1 MTGISQGL
9 LIITKEMMYTKY
21 IVIVFA
27 LAALTSATSFAQ
39 IRVIAQVDSSKDIYV
54 GESFTYHIIIDGE
67 NQPGQVDLTPL
78 ANYNPQSAG
87 NRDVSQTSI
96 NIVNGKTTRNVI
108 KRYVMSYLLTSTQTG
123 RIELGPVKVSVAS
136 KTYYTNPVSV
146 NILKPGTTDQLALEV
161 TLSEQKCYVG
171 QPVLMNV
178 KFYFSADVRDPQF
191 NIPVFKSNSFYLENP
206 DIVDQPAK
214 EYDLGD
220 GTTVL
225 VSQHQVV
232 YKGKQSNLLILRKI
246 LIPKISGQI
255 QIEPASVST
264 DVAVGRARSRDSFF
278 DGFFS
283 SKQYK
288 RFMVSSQSQQLAVL
302 PLPQQGKPDGFYGLV
317 GRFTIEA
324 SAKPVT
330 DVYMGDPITLTIK
343 IGGSKYLK
351 PVQWPALEQVSELA
365 TNFKMPSQKASP
377 TIDNG
382 FKVFTQTIR
391 PDNNHANVI
400 PSIPLAYFDPETNN
414 YSVAKTKPIKLDLKP
429 SRRLT
434 AADIEGHDFIPI
446 NKEVEAIKKG
456 LSANYESPD
465 VLENMSFSPAAAL
478 ISLGYAPLWSV
489 PLGILILSSLAKLFT
504 STSPEKVAARKRRQA
519 CSKIVNQLKKISS
532 TETTQRNELIVSI
545 MKRYIGDR
553 FGKMAGSLT
562 PDDCYDTII
571 TATKDTENADKFRRT
586 VAEFETAR
594 YAPIN
599 LNIDS
604 GKIKDII
611 NLVRNIEKK
620 SKK

>member
-1 MTGISQGL
+1 MMYSKH
-9 LIITKEMMYTKY
+9 IIT
-21 IVIVFA
+21 VFA
-27 LAALTSATSFAQ
+27 LVALTSATSFAQ
-39 IRVIAQVDSSKDIYV
+39 TRVIAQVDSSKDIYV

-67 NQPGQVDLTPL
+67 NQPGQVDLAPL
-78 ANYNPQSAG
+78 AKYNPRSAG

-96 NIVNGKTTRNVI
+96 KIVNGKTTRNVV
-108 KRYVMSYLLTSTQTG
+108 KRYVMSYSLTSTQTG
-123 RIELGPVKVSVAS
+123 RIELSPVKVTVAS
-136 KTYYTNPVSV
+136 KTYHTNPVSV

-171 QPVLMNV
+171 QPVLMTV

-191 NIPVFKSNSFYLENP
+191 NIPVFQSNAFYFENP

-214 EYDLGD
+214 EYDLGA

-255 QIEPASVST
+255 QIKPASVST
-264 DVAVGRARSRDSFF
+264 DVAVGRAQSRDSFF
-278 DGFFS
+278 DGFFGS
-283 SKQYK
+283 RKQYK
-288 RFMVSSQSQQLAVL
+288 RFMVSSQSLRLAVL
-302 PLPQQGKPDGFYGLV
+302 PLPEQGKPGGFYGLV

-351 PVQWPALEQVSELA
+351 SVQWPALEQVSELA
-365 TNFKMPSQKASP
+365 ANFKMPSQKASP
-377 TIDNG
+377 TIVNG
-382 FKVFTQTIR
+382 SKVFTQTIR

-400 PSIPLAYFDPETNN
+400 PSIPLAYFDPETNR

-434 AADIEGHDFIPI
+434 AADIEGKDFAPI

-465 VLENMSFSPAAAL
+465 VLENMSFSPAGAL
-478 ISLGYAPLWSV
+478 ISPGYAPLWAA
-489 PLGILILSSLAKLFT
+489 PLGILILSSVAKLLT
-504 STSPEKVAARKRRQA
+504 STSPEKVAAKRRRQA
-519 CSKIVNQLKKISS
+519 CSKTVNQLKKITS
-532 TETTQRNELIVSI
+532 TDTTQRNELIVSI

-553 FGKMAGSLT
+553 YDKMAGSLT

-571 TATKDTENADKFRRT
+571 TATKETEDADKFRRT
-586 VAEFETAR
+586 IAECEASR
-594 YAPIN
+594 YASIN
-599 LNIDS
+599 VNIDS

-611 NLVRNIEKK
+611 DLVRNIEKK

>member
-1 MTGISQGL
+1 
-9 LIITKEMMYTKY
+9 MYTKH
-21 IVIVFA
+21 IVTVFA
-27 LAALTSATSFAQ
+27 VVALASATSFAQ
-39 IRVIAQVDSSKDIYV
+39 TRVVAQVDSSKDIYV
-54 GESFTYHIIIDGE
+54 GESFTYYIIIDGE
-67 NQPGQVDLTPL
+67 NQPGQVDLAPL
-78 ANYNPQSAG
+78 AKYNPRSAG
-87 NRDVSQTSI
+87 NRDVSKTSI
-96 NIVNGKTTRNVI
+96 NIVNGKTTRNVVN
-108 KRYVMSYLLTSTQTG
+108 KRYVMSYSLTSTQTG
-123 RIELGPVKVSVAS
+123 RIELSPVKVTVAS
-136 KTYYTNPVSV
+136 KTYHTNPVSV

-171 QPVLMNV
+171 QPVLMTV
-178 KFYFSADVRDPQF
+178 KFYFSADIRDPQF
-191 NIPVFKSNSFYLENP
+191 NIPVFQSNAFYFENP

-214 EYDLGD
+214 EYDLGT

-246 LIPKISGQI
+246 LVPKISGQI
-255 QIEPASVST
+255 QIKPASVST

-278 DGFFS
+278 DGFFGS
-283 SKQYK
+283 RKQYK
-288 RFMVSSQSQQLAVL
+288 RFMVSSQSLRLAVL
-302 PLPQQGKPDGFYGLV
+302 PLPEQGKPNGFYGLV
-317 GRFTIEA
+317 GRFAIEA

-351 PVQWPALEQVSELA
+351 TVQWPALEQVSELA

-391 PDNNHANVI
+391 PDNNRANVI
-400 PSIPLAYFDPETNN
+400 PSIPLAYFDPETNS

-434 AADIEGHDFIPI
+434 AADIEGKDFAPI

-465 VLENMSFSPAAAL
+465 VLENMSFSPAGAL
-478 ISLGYAPLWSV
+478 ISPGYAPLWAA
-489 PLGILILSSLAKLFT
+489 PLGILILSSVAKLLT
-504 STSPEKVAARKRRQA
+504 SNSPEKVAAKRRRQA
-519 CSKIVNQLKKISS
+519 CSKTVNQLKKISS
-532 TETTQRNELIVSI
+532 TDTTQRNELVVSI

-553 FGKMAGSLT
+553 FDKMAGSLT
-562 PDDCYDTII
+562 PDDCSDTII

-586 VAEFETAR
+586 IAECETAR
-594 YAPIN
+594 YASIN
-599 LNIDS
+599 VKIDS

-611 NLVRNIEKK
+611 DLVRNIEKK

>member
-1 MTGISQGL
+1 M
-9 LIITKEMMYTKY
+9 IITKEMTY
-21 IVIVFA
+21 IKHIAIVFA
-27 LAALTSATSFAQ
+27 FLALASAASFAQ
-39 IRVIAQVDSSKDIYV
+39 TRVVAQVDSSKDIYV

-78 ANYNPQSAG
+78 AKYNPRSAG

-96 NIVNGKTTRNVI
+96 NIVNGKTTRNVV
-108 KRYVMSYLLTSTQTG
+108 KRYVMSYSLTSTQTG
-123 RIELGPVKVSVAS
+123 RIELSPVKVTVAS
-136 KTYYTNPVSV
+136 NTYHTNPVSV

-171 QPVLMNV
+171 QPVLMTV
-178 KFYFSADVRDPQF
+178 KFYFSADIRDPQF
-191 NIPVFKSNSFYLENP
+191 NIPVFQSDAFYFENP

-214 EYDLGD
+214 EYDLGT
-220 GTTVL
+220 GTTVM

-232 YKGKQSNLLILRKI
+232 YKGKQSNLLILCKI

-255 QIEPASVST
+255 QIQPASVST
-264 DVAVGRARSRDSFF
+264 DVAVGQARSRDSFF
-278 DGFFS
+278 DGFFGS
-283 SKQYK
+283 RKQYK
-288 RFMVSSQSQQLAVL
+288 RFMVSSQSLQLAVL
-302 PLPQQGKPDGFYGLV
+302 PLPEEGKPNGFYGLV

-343 IGGSKYLK
+343 IGGGKYLK

-365 TNFKMPSQKASP
+365 ANFKMPSQKASP
-377 TIDNG
+377 TIADG

-391 PDNNHANVI
+391 PDNNRANVI
-400 PSIPLAYFDPETNN
+400 PSIPLAYFDPETNS
-414 YSVAKTKPIKLDLKP
+414 YSVAKTEPIKLDLKP

-434 AADIEGHDFIPI
+434 AADIEGKDFAPI

-465 VLENMSFSPAAAL
+465 VLENMSFSPAGAL
-478 ISLGYAPLWSV
+478 ISPGYAPLWAA
-489 PLGILILSSLAKLFT
+489 PLGILILSSVAKLLT
-504 STSPEKVAARKRRQA
+504 STSPEKAAARRRRQA
-519 CSKIVNQLKKISS
+519 CSKTVNQLKKITS
-532 TETTQRNELIVSI
+532 TDTTQRNELVVSI

-553 FGKMAGSLT
+553 FDKMAGSLT

-586 VAEFETAR
+586 IAECETAR
-594 YAPIN
+594 YASIN
-599 LNIDS
+599 VNIDS

-611 NLVRNIEKK
+611 DLVRNIEKK
-620 SKK
+620 LKK

>member
-1 MTGISQGL
+1 
-9 LIITKEMMYTKY
+9 MMYQKH
-21 IVIVFA
+21 IVTVFA
-27 LAALTSATSFAQ
+27 FVALASATSFAQ
-39 IRVIAQVDSSKDIYV
+39 TRVVAQVDSSKDIYV

-67 NQPGQVDLTPL
+67 NQPGQVDLAPL
-78 ANYNPQSAG
+78 AKYNPRSAG

-96 NIVNGKTTRNVI
+96 NIVNGKTTRNEV
-108 KRYVMSYLLTSTQTG
+108 KRYVMSYSLTSTQTG
-123 RIELGPVKVSVAS
+123 RIELSPVKVTMAS
-136 KTYYTNPVSV
+136 KTYHTNPVSV

-171 QPVLMNV
+171 QPVLMTV
-178 KFYFSADVRDPQF
+178 KFYFSADIRDPQF
-191 NIPVFKSNSFYLENP
+191 NIPVFQSDAFYFENP

-214 EYDLGD
+214 EYDLGT
-220 GTTVL
+220 GTTVM

-264 DVAVGRARSRDSFF
+264 DVAVGRAQSRDSFF
-278 DGFFS
+278 DGFFGS
-283 SKQYK
+283 RKQYK
-288 RFMVSSQSQQLAVL
+288 RFMVSSQSLQLAVL
-302 PLPQQGKPDGFYGLV
+302 PLPEQGKPNGFYGLV

-365 TNFKMPSQKASP
+365 ANFKLPSQKASP
-377 TIDNG
+377 TIANG

-391 PDNNHANVI
+391 PDNNRANVI
-400 PSIPLAYFDPETNN
+400 PSIPLAYFDPETNS
-414 YSVAKTKPIKLDLKP
+414 YSVANTKPIKLDLKP

-434 AADIEGHDFIPI
+434 AADIEGKDFAPI

-465 VLENMSFSPAAAL
+465 VLENMSFSPAGAL
-478 ISLGYAPLWSV
+478 ISPGYAPLWAA
-489 PLGILILSSLAKLFT
+489 PLGILILSSVAKLLT
-504 STSPEKVAARKRRQA
+504 STSPEKVAAKRRRQA
-519 CSKIVNQLKKISS
+519 CSKTVNQLKKIAS
-532 TETTQRNELIVSI
+532 TDTKQRNELIVSI

-553 FGKMAGSLT
+553 FDKMAGSLT
-562 PDDCYDTII
+562 PDDCCDTII
-571 TATKDTENADKFRRT
+571 TATKETEDADKFRRT
-586 VAEFETAR
+586 IAECETAR
-594 YAPIN
+594 YASIN
-599 LNIDS
+599 VNIDS

-611 NLVRNIEKK
+611 DLVRNIEKK

>member
-1 MTGISQGL
+1 MT
-9 LIITKEMMYTKY
+9 YTKY
-21 IVIVFA
+21 IVTVFA
-27 LAALTSATSFAQ
+27 LVVLVSATSFAQ
-39 IRVIAQVDSSKDIYV
+39 TRVVAQVDTSKDIYV
-54 GESFTYHIIIDGE
+54 GENFTYYIIIDGE

-78 ANYNPQSAG
+78 AKYNPRSAG

-96 NIVNGKTTRNVI
+96 NIVNGKTTKNVV
-108 KRYVMSYLLTSTQTG
+108 KRYVMSYSLTSTQTG
-123 RIELGPVKVSVAS
+123 RIELGPVKVTLAS
-136 KTYYTNPVSV
+136 KTYLTNPVSV

-171 QPVLMNV
+171 QPVLMTV

-191 NIPVFKSNSFYLENP
+191 NIPVFKSKAFYFENP

-225 VSQHQVV
+225 VSQHQVA

-246 LIPKISGQI
+246 LIPKVSGQI
-255 QIEPASVST
+255 QIQPASVST

-278 DGFFS
+278 DGFFGS
-283 SKQYK
+283 RKQYK
-288 RFMVSSQSQQLAVL
+288 RFMVSSKSLQLDVL
-302 PLPQQGKPDGFYGLV
+302 PLPEEGKPDGFYGLV

-343 IGGSKYLK
+343 IGGGKFLK
-351 PVQWPALEQVSELA
+351 PVQWPALEQVKELA
-365 TNFKMPSQKASP
+365 ANFKMPTQKASP
-377 TIDNG
+377 TITNG
-382 FKVFTQTIR
+382 LKVFTQTIR

-400 PSIPLAYFDPETNN
+400 PSIPLAYFDPETNS

-429 SRRLT
+429 SKRLT
-434 AADIEGHDFIPI
+434 AADIEGKDFAPI

-465 VLENMSFSPAAAL
+465 VLENMSFSPVGAL
-478 ISLGYAPLWSV
+478 ISPGYAPLWVV
-489 PLGILILSSLAKLFT
+489 PLGILILSSVAKLLT
-504 STSPEKVAARKRRQA
+504 STSPEKVASKKRRQA
-519 CSKIVNQLKKISS
+519 CSKTVNQLKKISS
-532 TETTQRNELIVSI
+532 TDTTQQNELVVSI
-545 MKRYIGDR
+545 MKQYIGDR
-553 FGKMAGSLT
+553 FDKMAGSLT
-562 PDDCYDTII
+562 PDDCYDIII
-571 TATKDTENADKFRRT
+571 TATKDTEIADKFSRT
-586 VAEFETAR
+586 IAEYEAVR
-594 YAPIN
+594 YASIN
-599 LNIDS
+599 VNVDS

-611 NLVRNIEKK
+611 DLVCNIEKK